1 LFFGPKPEERRIKMN
16 GSFNEESLSPEEEER
31 MLIEDDLDM
40 LREDLVGE
48 LQAINQYQEH
58 IESLGSEEA
67 VVTLEHI
74 IEEEKEHVAELVKLI
89 QSLDPVQADKFR
101 EVS

>member
-1 LFFGPKPEERRIKMN
+1 MN
-16 GSFNEESLSPEEEER
+16 NSFDETDLTPEEEER
-31 MLIEDDLDM
+31 LVTEDDLDM

-67 VVTLEHI
+67 MTLLEHI
-74 IEEEKEHVAELVKLI
+74 IGEEKEHVAELVKLI
-89 QSLDPVQADKFR
+89 QKLDLVQADKFK

>member
-1 LFFGPKPEERRIKMN
+1 MN

-31 MLIEDDLDM
+31 MLREDDLDL

-67 VVTLEHI
+67 AATLEHI

-89 QSLDPVQADKFR
+89 QSLDPVQANKFR

>member
-1 LFFGPKPEERRIKMN
+1 MN
-16 GSFNEESLSPEEEER
+16 DSFDETDLTPEEEER
-31 MLIEDDLDM
+31 LVTEDDLDM

-67 VVTLEHI
+67 MTLLEHI
-74 IEEEKEHVAELVKLI
+74 IGEEKEHVAELVKLI
-89 QSLDPVQADKFR
+89 QKFDLVQADKFK

>member
-1 LFFGPKPEERRIKMN
+1 MN
-16 GSFNEESLSPEEEER
+16 DSFDETDLTPEEEER
-31 MLIEDDLDM
+31 LVTEDDLDM

-67 VVTLEHI
+67 MTWSILSERR
-74 IEEEKEHVAELVKLI
+74 KSMLP
-89 QSLDPVQADKFR
+89 S
-101 EVS
+101 

>member
-1 LFFGPKPEERRIKMN
+1 MN
-16 GSFNEESLSPEEEER
+16 DSFNETGLTPEEEER
-31 MLIEDDLDM
+31 LVTEDDLDM

-67 VVTLEHI
+67 MTLLKHI
-74 IEEEKEHVAELVKLI
+74 IGEEKEHVAELVKLI
-89 QSLDPVQADKFR
+89 QKLDLVQADKFK

>member
-1 LFFGPKPEERRIKMN
+1 MN
-16 GSFNEESLSPEEEER
+16 DSFDETDLTPEEEER
-31 MLIEDDLDM
+31 LVTEDDLDM

-67 VVTLEHI
+67 MTLLEHI
-74 IEEEKEHVAELVKLI
+74 IGEEKEHVAELVKLI
-89 QSLDPVQADKFR
+89 QQLDLVQADKFK

>member
-1 LFFGPKPEERRIKMN
+1 MN
-16 GSFNEESLSPEEEER
+16 DSFDETDLTPEEEER
-31 MLIEDDLDM
+31 LVTEDDLDM

-67 VVTLEHI
+67 MTLLEHI
-74 IEEEKEHVAELVKLI
+74 IGEEKEHVAELVKLI
-89 QSLDPVQADKFR
+89 QKLDPVQADKFN

>member
-1 LFFGPKPEERRIKMN
+1 MN
-16 GSFNEESLSPEEEER
+16 DSFDETDLTPEEEER
-31 MLIEDDLDM
+31 LVTEDDLDM
-40 LREDLVGE
+40 LRGE

-67 VVTLEHI
+67 MTLLEHI
-74 IEEEKEHVAELVKLI
+74 IGEEKEHVAELVKLI
-89 QSLDPVQADKFR
+89 QKLDLVQADKFK